1 MTGISDYQFE
11 GSTSIGLSLE
21 GSSLRT
27 TPYIG
32 GGFRYLLNAS
42 GLQQSSTGHSGYDR
56 ESRYIYIPMGINI
69 ETKPV
74 NESYL
79 SFRAEYDYFVYG
91 QQTSYLSDVSPNYG

>member
-1 MTGISDYQFE
+1 MIENRD
-11 GSTSIGLSLE
+11 
-21 GSSLRT
+21 
-27 TPYIG
+27 
-32 GGFRYLLNAS
+32 
-42 GLQQSSTGHSGYDR
+42 
-56 ESRYIYIPMGINI
+56 IYIPMGINI